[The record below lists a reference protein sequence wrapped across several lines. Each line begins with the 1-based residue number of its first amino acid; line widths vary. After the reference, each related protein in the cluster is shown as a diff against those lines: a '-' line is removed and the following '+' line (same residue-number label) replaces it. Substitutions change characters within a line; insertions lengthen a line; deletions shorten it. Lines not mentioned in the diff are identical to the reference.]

1 MNTIDKYT
9 DPITFIKIVDRT
21 IDEYIDDEITFIGV
35 YAFYNCSSLTTVDLP
50 EATSIGNY
58 AFYNCS
64 SLATV
69 DLPEATSIGDYA
81 FQSCSSLATV
91 DLPEATSIGSSAF
104 PRCSSLTT
112 VNLPKA
118 TSIGSSAFYSCS
130 SLTTVILRNTEQV
143 VTLSNTNAFSGAENA
158 IFYVPDSL
166 VESYK
171 TANNW
176 STYSDRIKGLSE
188 LPAA

>member
-35 YAFYNCSSLTTVDLP
+35 NAFYD
-50 EATSIGNY
+50 
-58 AFYNCS
+58 CS

-69 DLPEATSIGDYA
+69 DLPEATSIGD
-81 FQSCSSLATV
+81 
-91 DLPEATSIGSSAF
+91 SAF
-104 PRCSSLTT
+104 S
-112 VNLPKA
+112 
-118 TSIGSSAFYSCS
+118 SCS

-143 VTLSNTNAFSGAENA
+143 VTLSNTNAFSGAANA
-158 IFYVPDSL
+158 IIYVPDSL
-166 VESYK
+166 VDSYK
-171 TANNW
+171 AANNW
-176 STYSDRIKGLSE
+176 STYADRIKGLSE

>member
-35 YAFYNCSSLTTVDLP
+35 NAFYD
-50 EATSIGNY
+50 
-58 AFYNCS
+58 CS

-69 DLPEATSIGDYA
+69 DLPEATSIGD
-81 FQSCSSLATV
+81 
-91 DLPEATSIGSSAF
+91 SAF
-104 PRCSSLTT
+104 S
-112 VNLPKA
+112 
-118 TSIGSSAFYSCS
+118 SCS

-143 VTLSNTNAFSGAENA
+143 VTLSNKNAFSGAENA

-166 VESYK
+166 VDSYK
-171 TANNW
+171 AANNW
-176 STYSDRIKGLSE
+176 STYADRIKGLSE